1 VASGNFHHKG
11 QLIGGAELSDQT
23 GEGLTQVRD
32 RTLRAVTLA
41 IGPHARAELSMSTPH
56 AVFVLLD
63 GIGDMHGP
71 GHLGWLLK
79 EVTVVM
85 VTPDGTARP

>member
-1 VASGNFHHKG
+1 VPSGNFHHEG
-11 QLIGGAELSDQT
+11 QLIGGAELSDQA

-41 IGPHARAELSMSTPH
+41 VGPNARAELSMSTPH

-63 GIGDMHGP
+63 GIGDVHGP
-71 GHLGWLLK
+71 GHLADSSK
-79 EVTVVM
+79 K
-85 VTPDGTARP
+85 